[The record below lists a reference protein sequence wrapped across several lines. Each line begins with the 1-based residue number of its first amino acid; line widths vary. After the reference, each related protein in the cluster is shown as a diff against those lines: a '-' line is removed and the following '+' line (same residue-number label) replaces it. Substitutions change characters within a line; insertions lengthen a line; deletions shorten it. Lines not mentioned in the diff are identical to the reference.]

1 MIAILVGFLT
11 VVPAVQDGDVT
22 QRIMDRIDL
31 ELRGYS
37 RRLIMEVRK
46 TIREELERTK
56 SRVPKADPKPK
67 SESEDPPVR
76 ENRVFLGIT
85 VDDFTDAER
94 KALDVPGGMKIAG
107 VRGPAQKAGVRAGD
121 VLLEIGGKPVTEGNI
136 VELLSRYHPGDKA
149 DLTVLRKGKRSTL
162 KVVFSE
168 LKD

>member
-11 VVPAVQDGDVT
+11 VVPAVQDGDPT
-22 QRIMDRIDL
+22 QRIMDRIEL
-31 ELRGYS
+31 ELRKY
-37 RRLIMEVRK
+37 RLRLVMEVRK
-46 TIREELERTK
+46 TILDELKRAEA
-56 SRVPKADPKPK
+56 RVPKPDPKPK
-67 SESEDPPVR
+67 SESADPPVR

-107 VRGPAQKAGVRAGD
+107 VRGPALKAGVRAGD
-121 VLLEIGGKPVTEGNI
+121 ILLEIGGKPVTERNI
-136 VELLSRYHPGDKA
+136 VELLSRYEPGDKV

-162 KVVFSE
+162 KVVFSK